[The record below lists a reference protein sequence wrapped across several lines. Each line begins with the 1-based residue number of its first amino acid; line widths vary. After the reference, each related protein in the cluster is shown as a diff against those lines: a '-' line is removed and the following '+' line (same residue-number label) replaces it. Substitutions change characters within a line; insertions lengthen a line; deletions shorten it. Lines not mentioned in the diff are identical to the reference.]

1 MARSYAELMGL
12 EVEAERLVRC
22 GESRADVA
30 RRLGVH
36 PSTLSIWALRGG
48 WRQKDLDLERSAE
61 ASRETI
67 MAIRHGN
74 RQADAQKLAREQ
86 LGVFMREAVE
96 LLAEGS
102 EASLRKLA
110 GMVGAMEAPKR
121 LEAPKVVLGPDPKM
135 GDRAELGTYSYD
147 ANGDRFDEAERLEEL
162 ANPLTPERCREMCAE
177 IRAEGPLVQPPEAP
191 KRRRRTRG
199 G

>member
-1 MARSYAELMGL
+1 MTRSYAELMGL

-61 ASRETI
+61 AARETV

-74 RQADAQKLAREQ
+74 RQADAHKAAREK
-86 LGVFMREAVE
+86 LRGFMVEAVA

-102 EASLRKLA
+102 DEALAKLS
-110 GMVGAMEAPKR
+110 GMIGAIAAPKR
-121 LEAPKVVLGPDPKM
+121 LEAPKVVLGPDAKM
-135 GDRAELGTYSYD
+135 GHLKELGTHTRD
-147 ANGDRFDEAERLEEL
+147 VAGELIGEADEDEW
-162 ANPLTPERCREMCAE
+162 TPEVAAAE
-177 IRAEGPLVQPPEAP
+177 HKAIRA
-191 KRRRRTRG
+191 RRNRR
-199 G
+199 

>member
-61 ASRETI
+61 AARETV
-67 MAIRHGN
+67 MAIRQGN
-74 RQADAQKLAREQ
+74 RQAEAQKDARAK
-86 LGVFMREAVE
+86 LGVFMREAVA

-102 EASLRKLA
+102 DAALAKLS
-110 GMVGAMEAPKR
+110 GMIGAIEAPKR
-121 LEAPKVVLGPDPKM
+121 LEAPKVVLGPDAKM
-135 GDRAELGTYSYD
+135 GHLKELGTHTRD
-147 ANGDRFDEAERLEEL
+147 AAGELIGEADEDEW
-162 ANPLTPERCREMCAE
+162 TPEVAAAE
-177 IRAEGPLVQPPEAP
+177 HKAIRA
-191 KRRRRTRG
+191 RRNRR
-199 G
+199 

>member
-61 ASRETI
+61 AARETI

-74 RQADAQKLAREQ
+74 RQGEAQKAAREQ
-86 LGVFMREAVE
+86 LGGLMREAVA

-102 EASLRKLA
+102 DEALAKLS
-110 GMVGAMEAPKR
+110 GMIGAIAAPKR
-121 LEAPKVVLGPDPKM
+121 LEAPKVVLGPDAKM
-135 GDRAELGTYSYD
+135 GHLKELGTHSYD
-147 ANGDRFDEAERLEEL
+147 ASG
-162 ANPLTPERCREMCAE
+162 NPLHEPDEDEWTPEVAAAE
-177 IRAEGPLVQPPEAP
+177 HKAIRA
-191 KRRRRTRG
+191 RRNRR
-199 G
+199 